1 MLNSSERARLK
12 SLAQNLNPIFQI
24 GKNGVGDNQVNDIL
38 DALAVHELIKISVLK
53 SAETPTKLILDE
65 VCERTGA
72 EPVQAIGNKIVIYK
86 RSDKDGVEHILD

>member
-24 GKNGVGDNQVNDIL
+24 GKNGVGDNQINDIL
-38 DALAVHELIKISVLK
+38 DALAAHELIKISVLK

-86 RSDKDGVEHILD
+86 RSSKDGVEHIL

>member
-24 GKNGVGDNQVNDIL
+24 GKNGVGDNQINDIL

-86 RSDKDGVEHILD
+86 RSSKDGVEHIL

>member
-24 GKNGVGDNQVNDIL
+24 GKNGVGDNQIHDIL

-86 RSDKDGVEHILD
+86 RSSKDGVEHIL